1 MSTALIDNPAVTDP
15 RKNLTPSQR
24 AALIA
29 INHYRH
35 QARRGPEIVVGRHRF
50 KCSTIETL
58 KRMELVRGSVPS
70 LAPTL
75 GGQMAVT
82 RLEGRKP

>member
-1 MSTALIDNPAVTDP
+1 MTTALTDNPAVTEP
-15 RKNLTPSQR
+15 RKHLTPSMR
-24 AALIA
+24 TALIA
-29 INHYRH
+29 IDHYRH
-35 QARRGPEIVVGRHRF
+35 QKRNGPEIIVGRHRF
-50 KCSTIETL
+50 KASTVDAL

-82 RLEGRKP
+82 RLKGEQS